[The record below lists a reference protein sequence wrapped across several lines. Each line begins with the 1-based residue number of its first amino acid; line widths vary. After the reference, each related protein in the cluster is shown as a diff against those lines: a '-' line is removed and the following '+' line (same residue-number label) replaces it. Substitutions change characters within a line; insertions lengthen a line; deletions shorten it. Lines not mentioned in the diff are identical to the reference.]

1 MSLGE
6 QAQEDRLCS
15 CRTMVLC
22 VGFASKVLPCAD
34 WAQLQMHHQQVDFLT
49 KEQSGGHWIGCYER
63 ENVGAASVLAKQ
75 TQEQSCCAQLSPV
88 GSDGGRAHL
97 MSEVVCSHQFDLAG
111 FYKGS
116 T

>member
-1 MSLGE
+1 MQDHGAVCRVCFKGSALCRLGS
-6 QAQEDRLCS
+6 AAN
-15 CRTMVLC
+15 
-22 VGFASKVLPCAD
+22 ASSTGG
-34 WAQLQMHHQQVDFLT
+34 FLT

-88 GSDGGRAHL
+88 GSEGGRAHL